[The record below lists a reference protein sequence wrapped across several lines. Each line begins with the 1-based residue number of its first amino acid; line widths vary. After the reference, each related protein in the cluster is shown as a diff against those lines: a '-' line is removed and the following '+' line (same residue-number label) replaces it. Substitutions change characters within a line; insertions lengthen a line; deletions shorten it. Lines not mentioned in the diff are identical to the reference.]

1 MLLLAVLSLPSKIY
15 YQGVTLTQSSV
26 DYTDNFFFFVQSLYL
41 PNSFL
46 VNIFFTVFTIISLVM
61 FASFTVLL

>member
-26 DYTDNFFFFVQSLYL
+26 DYTDNFFFFVQSLFL